1 MQIRKDTLNAANR
14 KFRISA
20 LVNRLTYLKRDNSF
34 FEECLENVDL
44 ILITSEF
51 SSWLIFIDLKVE
63 SVFLENLDG
72 SLWW

>member
-1 MQIRKDTLNAANR
+1 MQITKDTLNAANR

-44 ILITSEF
+44 ILIASEF

>member
-20 LVNRLTYLKRDNSF
+20 FVNRLTYLKRDNSF

-44 ILITSEF
+44 ILIASEF
-51 SSWLIFIDLKVE
+51 CSWLIFIDFKVK
-63 SVFLENLDG
+63 SIFFKNLDG
-72 SLWW
+72 SLRW